1 MAPETSRDL
10 LACPQ
15 CGSAWFVSSR
25 TGERLVFQMDD
36 RRRPILIKTDALP
49 KEAAAID
56 PEHICCGACTW
67 QGPATLLV
75 ESRM

>member
-1 MAPETSRDL
+1 MAPETSMDR
-10 LACPQ
+10 LACPR
-15 CGSAWFVSSR
+15 CGSEWFVSSR
-25 TGERLVFQMDD
+25 TGERIVFQMDD
-36 RRRPILIKTDALP
+36 RRHPIPTEPEALSR
-49 KEAAAID
+49 EAAPID